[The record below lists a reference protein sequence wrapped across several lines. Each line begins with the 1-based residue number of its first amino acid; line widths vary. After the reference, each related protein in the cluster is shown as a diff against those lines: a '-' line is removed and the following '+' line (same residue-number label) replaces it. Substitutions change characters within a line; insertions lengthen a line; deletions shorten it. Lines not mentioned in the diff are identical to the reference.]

1 MERPVF
7 NLKFFEF
14 VSGTIY
20 ENLNKNQFS
29 SLSFLVL
36 SMIDNLEGSFS
47 DRGLVLQGFMIHKP
61 NSTKFFFPLKHIT
74 PVMKRPRFN
83 LKFFDFVSGTVY
95 GNLNKSQLSSFPFLV
110 LSMIDNL

>member
-14 VSGTIY
+14 VSETIY

-36 SMIDNLEGSFS
+36 SMIDNLEGPLS
-47 DRGLVLQGFMIHKP
+47 DRGLVLTGVHDPQAQ
-61 NSTKFFFPLKHIT
+61 
-74 PVMKRPRFN
+74 
-83 LKFFDFVSGTVY
+83 
-95 GNLNKSQLSSFPFLV
+95 LN
-110 LSMIDNL
+110 